1 MLQAEYYVIERE
13 NNDNYPLFSWD
24 QKRGEFSMGKPVE
37 YKDPV
42 KLKLGEP
49 ISPNFEWADYHSL
62 PKPVI
67 SKQIAD
73 VLAPLNIYGI
83 QLVPAEVRN
92 PKGGPFADV
101 KNYYFLHVW
110 NRIHCLDKE
119 QSELDLDEDDGRIWE
134 IEKLVLDEKTLG
146 MFELRKRLVFELT
159 EKTSVTLFHQSIKE
173 VIMAINPKGFRFIKA
188 TEWYSDI
195 GFD

>member
-1 MLQAEYYVIERE
+1 MLQAEYYVIKRE

-24 QKRGEFSMGKPVE
+24 QKSGEFSMGKPVE

-42 KLKLGEP
+42 KLRLGEP
-49 ISPNFEWADYHSL
+49 ISPNFEWVDYHSL
-62 PKPVI
+62 SGPVV
-67 SKQIAD
+67 SKRVAD
-73 VLAPLNIYGI
+73 VLAPLNIHGI

-92 PKGGPFADV
+92 PKDPFSEI

-119 QSELDLDEDDGRIWE
+119 KSELELYKDGSIFG
-134 IEKLVLDEKTLG
+134 IEEFVLDEKILG
-146 MFELRKRLVFELT
+146 MFELRKRLIFELA
-159 EKTSVTLFHQSIKE
+159 EDISVTLFHQSIKE

-188 TEWYSDI
+188 TDWYSDI
-195 GFD
+195 AFD